1 MEILAPAGGKE
12 QLIAAVRSGANAVYL
27 GTKGFNAR
35 RNATNFDSEELME
48 AVSYCHAR
56 NVAVHVALNTL
67 LKDEEIEKVIEE
79 IKMVAACGVDAVIV
93 QDLGVAALVKQCV
106 PTLAIHASTQL
117 STHNVAGAML
127 LKQYGFTRV
136 VLARE
141 LSEDEITEIVE
152 KTDMEVEIFVHGA
165 HCMSVSGNCY
175 MSALFGERSGN
186 RGLCA
191 QPCRLN
197 FKSRAGEYALS
208 LKDMSL
214 ITKMKQLV
222 RTGVVSLKIEGR
234 MKRPEY
240 VAAAVTSCVKALNN
254 QEPDIDTLQAVFSRS
269 GFTDGYFVNKRDRTM
284 FGYRTKED
292 VMVANSVFK
301 QLGIIYKD
309 ETPLVPINMNMCIKK
324 DESAILT
331 VNDGKNTVTVMGEV
345 PQTAINAPTTM
356 ELVERSLMKTGSTP
370 FYLKDFSCDIDNGVV
385 LPISQINKM
394 RKEALEKILVLR
406 SIVKPHKFTEP
417 SSELI
422 NFHKLLL
429 LRLPV
434 IYSRVEKFSQIT
446 DIMKNYSEK
455 IIVPLS
461 ELVSNINSI
470 NDNIDKYVAELP
482 MMIFK
487 SNTNRVK
494 EQLMILKNRGI
505 ITVTV
510 GSIGSLSLAKS
521 MDFDCIGDYSLNILN
536 SIALQ
541 EFQKLGLKET
551 VVSFENSLKNIR
563 QMGDF
568 MPYGVIAYGY
578 LPMMTFRNCPNK
590 QDGGCGSC
598 KGSSIITD
606 RMDSKFTLLCREKQY
621 TQLFNTIPLYLGD
634 KQKSL
639 QDLSFAVLYFTKETA
654 NQCNSVI
661 NLWIKNKPYSDKKTG
676 GLYFRE
682 LT

>member
-1 MEILAPAGGKE
+1 MEILAPVGGKE

-117 STHNVAGAML
+117 STHNVEGAML

-141 LSEDEITEIVE
+141 LSEDEITKIVE
-152 KTDMEVEIFVHGA
+152 KTNMEVEIFVHGA

-269 GFTDGYFVNKRDRTM
+269 GFTDGYFANKRDRTM

-292 VMVANSVFK
+292 VVAANSVFK

-309 ETPLVPINMNMCIKK
+309 ETPLVPIDMNMSIKK
-324 DESAILT
+324 DESAVLM
-331 VNDGKNTVTVMGEV
+331 VNDGKNSVTVMGEV
-345 PQTAINAPTTM
+345 PQTAINAPTTK

-370 FYLKDFSCDIDNGVV
+370 FYLKDFSCDIDDNIV

-394 RKEALEKILVLR
+394 RKEALEKILLLR
-406 SIVKPHKFTEP
+406 SIVKPHNFTEP
-417 SSELI
+417 PAEVT

-446 DIMKNYSEK
+446 DMMKKHSEK

-461 ELVSNINSI
+461 ELVSNINLVK
-470 NDNIDKYVAELP
+470 DNIDKYVAELP

-494 EQLMILKNRGI
+494 EQLMILKDRGI

-521 MDFDCIGDYSLNILN
+521 MGFNCIGDYSLNILN
-536 SIALQ
+536 SIALH

-598 KGSSIITD
+598 KGSAVITD

-621 TQLFNTIPLYLGD
+621 TQLFNTVALYLGD

-639 QDLSFAVLYFTKETA
+639 QDLSFTVLYFTKETA
-654 NQCNSVI
+654 SQCDSII
-661 NLWIKNKPYSDKKTG
+661 NMWINNKPYNDKKTG

-682 LT
+682 LM